1 MAYKNYLSLL
11 LVFFYAGLAETS
23 LKNYLYPDNSPS
35 YSNYGTLGLLQMPS
49 ARFHEEGTVA
59 FNWVNNEPYQR
70 GAVLAYPFSWM
81 EASFQY
87 ADINNALYSDV
98 PLFSGNQTYKDKGF
112 STKIRLW
119 EESFYFPS
127 IAAGVRDIAGTGTF
141 AAEYI
146 VASKRLSN
154 IDISFGLGWGD
165 LSHNNL
171 KNPFSYIDKNFNQ
184 RTFIS
189 DTQGGDFSPGRYFS
203 GPMGVFG
210 GAEIFL
216 PNLNGARLKIEYD
229 ATNYFEEGFPLGRES
244 FLFAFKP
251 VRQSD
256 SRINIGFTYPVNRA
270 LKLQAGF
277 IKGNTFTLGFS
288 LHASVGKKDPFIK
301 KNEPHIPVKDA
312 KKIKRFNAKE
322 NSNLYITSLNALND
336 RGLYVQKATWENDT
350 YEVLYAQIKHQSYA
364 RATGRIAQVLDEI
377 SPDSIT
383 KFKISNINAGMLMN
397 TIEVDRE
404 SFSKYRVD
412 KISNLAI
419 KNIQIKSDK
428 YDPKKYEFN
437 PKQKFPGF
445 FWSLEPDIRSQIGGP
460 DGFYFGDL
468 RLAFSSELLFA
479 SNMQLLTSAS
489 VGLYNN
495 MGELKL
501 ASDSILPHVRTDVVK
516 YLRATEEVNLKR
528 MQFNAFFEPVQ
539 NLYTKISAGLLEE
552 MFAGVGGE
560 ILYRP
565 MNQNFAIGVEL
576 WTVQQRDYDM
586 LFSMLD
592 YKTKTGHINF
602 YYEEPKTNIVLALKG
617 GKFLAGDSGINVDF
631 SRRFKSGLRMGA
643 FFSVT
648 DISKLEFGEGSFDKG
663 FYFYIPL
670 EVFYSNYSKQIA
682 GWGVRPLTR
691 DGAAYLIHSHYLWG
705 VTEQAQSHGIT
716 RDWADLYD

>member
-1 MAYKNYLSLL
+1 MPKRNYLLL
-11 LVFFYAGLAETS
+11 LLFIFHSGSAESS
-23 LKNYLYPDNSPS
+23 LNSYLYPNSSPS
-35 YSNYGTLGLLQMPS
+35 YSNYGTIGLLQMPS

-70 GAVLAYPFSWM
+70 GAVLAYPFNWM

-119 EESFYFPS
+119 KESSYFPS

-141 AAEYI
+141 AAEYL
-146 VASKRLSN
+146 VASKKLNN
-154 IDISFGLGWGD
+154 IDVSFGMGWGD

-171 KNPFSYIDKNFNQ
+171 KNPLSYIDNSFNQ

-203 GPMGVFG
+203 GPMGIFG
-210 GAEIFL
+210 GAEIFI

-229 ATNYFEEGFPLGRES
+229 GTNYLEEGFPLGRES
-244 FLFAFKP
+244 FNFAFEP

-256 SRINIGFTYPVNRA
+256 SRINIGLTYPVNRA
-270 LKLQAGF
+270 LKLQVGF

-301 KNEPHIPVKDA
+301 KNDPHVPVKDA
-312 KKIKRFNAKE
+312 DKIKRFNTKE
-322 NSNLYITSLNALND
+322 DINIYRTSLNALNE
-336 RGLYVQKATWENDT
+336 RGLYLQKATVEDDT

-397 TIEVDRE
+397 TIEVDRD
-404 SFSKYRVD
+404 SFSKYRID
-412 KISNLAI
+412 KIPNLAI
-419 KNIQIKSDK
+419 KNIKIKGDK
-428 YDPKKYEFN
+428 YAPDKYEFN
-437 PKQKFPGF
+437 PKQVFPGF
-445 FWSLEPDIRSQIGGP
+445 FWSLEPDIRSQVGGP

-495 MGELKL
+495 MGDLKL
-501 ASDSILPHVRTDVVK
+501 ASDSILPHVRTDIVK
-516 YLRATEEVNLKR
+516 YLKATEKVNLKR
-528 MQFNAFFEPVQ
+528 MQFNAFFEPTQ
-539 NLYTKISAGLLEE
+539 SLYTKISAGFLEE
-552 MFAGVGGE
+552 MFAGIGGE

-565 MNQNFAIGVEL
+565 MNQNFAIGAEL

-586 LFSMLD
+586 LFSLLD
-592 YKTKTGHINF
+592 YKTETGHINF
-602 YYEEPKTNIVLALKG
+602 YYEEPKTKIILALKG

-643 FFSVT
+643 FFSMT
-648 DISKLEFGEGSFDKG
+648 DISKEEFGEGSFDKG

-670 EVFYSNYSKQIA
+670 EVFFSNYSKQLA

-691 DGAAYLIHSHYLWG
+691 DGAASLIHSHHLWG
-705 VTEQAQSHGIT
+705 VTEQASSYGIS
-716 RDWADLYD
+716 RDWSDLYD

>member
-1 MAYKNYLSLL
+1 MSSKNYFLLS
-11 LVFFYAGLAETS
+11 FFIFFSGIAKTS
-23 LKNYLYPDNSPS
+23 INNYLYPNSTPS

-70 GAVLAYPFSWM
+70 GSVLAYPFSWM

-112 STKIRLW
+112 STKIRLLK
-119 EESFYFPS
+119 ESAYFPS

-141 AAEYI
+141 AAEYV
-146 VASKRLSN
+146 VASKKLNNVDLSL
-154 IDISFGLGWGD
+154 GLGWGD
-165 LSHNNL
+165 LSYNNL
-171 KNPFSYIDKNFNQ
+171 KNPLSYIDNSFNQ

-210 GAEIFL
+210 GAEIYI
-216 PNLNGARLKIEYD
+216 PNLNGARIKIEYD
-229 ATNYFEEGFPLGRES
+229 GTDYLEEGFPLGKDS
-244 FLFAFKP
+244 FSFAFEP

-256 SRINIGFTYPVNRA
+256 SRINIGLTYPINSA
-270 LKLQAGF
+270 LKLQLGY

-288 LHASVGKKDPFIK
+288 LHTSIGKKDPIIK
-301 KNEPHIPVKDA
+301 KNDPHVPVKDA
-312 KKIKRFNAKE
+312 RKIKRFNSKKDY
-322 NSNLYITSLNALND
+322 NIYRTSLKALND
-336 RGLYVQKATWENDT
+336 RGLYLQKATLEGET
-350 YEVLYAQIKHQSYA
+350 YEVLYTQIKHQSYA

-377 SPDSIT
+377 SPDSV
-383 KFKISNINAGMLMN
+383 KQFKISNINAGMVMN
-397 TIEVDRE
+397 TIEVDRD
-404 SFSKYRVD
+404 SFSKYRID
-412 KISNLAI
+412 KIPNLAT
-419 KNIQIKSDK
+419 KNIKIKSDK
-428 YDPKKYEFN
+428 YDPDKYAFN
-437 PKQKFPGF
+437 PKQVFPGF
-445 FWSLEPDIRSQIGGP
+445 FWSLEPDIRSQVGGP

-495 MGELKL
+495 MDELKL
-501 ASDSILPHVRTDVVK
+501 ASDSILPHVRTDIVK
-516 YLRATEEVNLKR
+516 YLRETEHVNLKR
-528 MQFNAFFEPVQ
+528 MQFNAFFEPFESV
-539 NLYTKISAGLLEE
+539 YTKISAGILEE
-552 MFAGVGGE
+552 MFAGIGGE

-565 MNQNFAIGVEL
+565 MNGSFAIGAEL
-576 WTVQQRDYDM
+576 WSVQQRDYDM
-586 LFSMLD
+586 LFSLLD
-592 YKTKTGHINF
+592 YKTETGHINF
-602 YYEEPKTNIVLALKG
+602 YYEEPKTNIILALKG
-617 GKFLAGDSGINVDF
+617 GRFLAGDSGINVDF

-643 FFSVT
+643 FFSIT
-648 DISKLEFGEGSFDKG
+648 DISKEEFGEGSFDKG

-670 EVFYSNYSKQIA
+670 EVFFSNYSKQLA

-691 DGAAYLIHSHYLWG
+691 DGAAYLIHSHHLWG
-705 VTEQAQSHGIT
+705 VTEQAQSYGIT